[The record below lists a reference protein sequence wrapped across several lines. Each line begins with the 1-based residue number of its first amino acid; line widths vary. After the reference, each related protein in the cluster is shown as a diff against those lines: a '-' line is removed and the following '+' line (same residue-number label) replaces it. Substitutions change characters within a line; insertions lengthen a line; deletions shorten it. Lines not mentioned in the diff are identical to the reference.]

1 MTNPLDGLT
10 ILDLTR
16 LLPGAVCT
24 MMLADMGASV
34 IKIEDPHGG
43 DYARWM
49 PPHIDGSSVFFRMN
63 NRAKRSL
70 VLDLKAAEGVAVLKR
85 LVKRADVL
93 IESFRPGVMARL
105 GADYQSLKAENPGLI
120 YCALSGWGSEG
131 PWASVSGHD
140 LNYATAAGLVGAMQ
154 NPQPLGGQVAD
165 IGGAFAAVA
174 AITAALLRRERG
186 GGGAFLDIGLAE
198 AALPF
203 ALYNWVEALTM
214 GLGGGQG
221 GLTGGLACYRVY
233 RTRDNQA
240 VALAA
245 LEEKF
250 WGNFCN
256 AIGRP
261 DLIENHQAPDR
272 QRYLIGELTEI
283 FALKTAREWEEVL
296 ADADCCFTRVTGAG
310 EIDQNPH
317 FKARGLLGMFSD
329 GTPWMRSPIR
339 ISDST
344 PRVDNDAPAYGQH
357 TEQVLQEA
365 GYTAEDIAQLLR
377 AGIIKTV

>member
-1 MTNPLDGLT
+1 MNPLDGLK

-24 MMLADMGASV
+24 MLLADMGATV

-70 VLDLKAAEGVAVLKR
+70 VLDLKTAEGVAVLKR
-85 LVKRADVL
+85 LARDADVL

-105 GADYQSLKAENPGLI
+105 GVDYETLKADNPRLI
-120 YCALSGWGSEG
+120 YCALSGWGSDG

-154 NPQPLGGQVAD
+154 TPQPLGGQVAD
-165 IGGAFAAVA
+165 IGGALAAVA
-174 AITAALLRRERG
+174 AINAALLRRERG
-186 GGGAFLDIGLAE
+186 GGGAFIDIGLAE
-198 AALPF
+198 AGLPF
-203 ALYNWVEALTM
+203 ALYNWVEALSL
-214 GLGGGQG
+214 GLGGGMG
-221 GLTGGLACYRVY
+221 GLSGGLACYRVY
-233 RTRDNQA
+233 RARDNQA

-250 WGNFCN
+250 WANFCN
-256 AIGRP
+256 AIGRA
-261 DLIENHQAPDR
+261 DLIEHHQAPDR
-272 QRYLIGELTEI
+272 QRYLIGELSEV
-283 FALKTAREWEEVL
+283 FALKTAHEWDEML
-296 ADADCCFTRVTGAG
+296 RDADCCFTRVMDVGH
-310 EIDQNPH
+310 IDQNPH
-317 FKARGLLGMFSD
+317 FKARGLLGIFED

-339 ISDST
+339 ISDSAPT
-344 PRVDNDAPAYGQH
+344 LQNDAPAYGQH
-357 TEQVLQEA
+357 TTQILRES
-365 GYTAEDIAQLLR
+365 GYSEDEIAQLLR
-377 AGIIKTV
+377 AGIIKAG